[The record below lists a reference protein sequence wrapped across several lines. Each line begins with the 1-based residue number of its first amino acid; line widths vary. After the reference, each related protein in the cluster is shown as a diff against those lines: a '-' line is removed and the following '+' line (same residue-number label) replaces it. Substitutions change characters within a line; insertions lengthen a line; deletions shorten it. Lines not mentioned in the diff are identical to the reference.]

1 MKSPVVKRSMVIAG
15 RKTSVSLEDT
25 FWKGLKEIAKGRH
38 LPLSA
43 IVVEINHSRR
53 GNLSSS
59 IRTFVFDHFRAQI
72 PASSTDRTGAGMPNV
87 AQDGKRPLPGSITP
101 PPGGQPRPGRS

>member
-25 FWKGLKEIAKGRH
+25 FWKGLKEIAKGRR

-43 IVVEINHSRR
+43 VVVEINHSRR

-59 IRTFVFDHFRAQI
+59 IRTFVFDHFRAHV
-72 PASSTDRTGAGMPNV
+72 ATSSTDRVGAGMPNV
-87 AQDGKRPLPGSITP
+87 AQDGN
-101 PPGGQPRPGRS
+101 RSLSGTL

>member
-25 FWKGLKEIAKGRH
+25 FWKGLKEIAKGRR

-43 IVVEINHSRR
+43 VVVEINASRR

-72 PASSTDRTGAGMPNV
+72 ATSSTHRVGAGMPNV
-87 AQDGKRPLPGSITP
+87 ARGGNGSLSETL
-101 PPGGQPRPGRS
+101 

>member
-43 IVVEINHSRR
+43 VVVEINRSGR

-72 PASSTDRTGAGMPNV
+72 ATSSTDRVGAGMPTA
-87 AQDGKRPLPGSITP
+87 AQDGNGSISETL
-101 PPGGQPRPGRS
+101 